1 MAAASIYRACRAGAS
16 WDGAALSGAARARA
30 QGDGGPPSLAG
41 RTRHPARARAIV
53 QEQNVHPLVR
63 MDVMQISQTVQMVG
77 AFGGGSMT
85 PRRVCRMTKN

>member
-1 MAAASIYRACRAGAS
+1 
-16 WDGAALSGAARARA
+16 
-30 QGDGGPPSLAG
+30 
-41 RTRHPARARAIV
+41 V